1 MPKAGG
7 DAQGVKIT
15 ADYALQIL
23 KVLESLK
30 ANRLLESSD
39 DMPISENMTDISY
52 GRAIRPELFN
62 NAHNIIVNMGRY
74 WSDSS
79 LANAGCQG
87 AC

>member
-7 DAQGVKIT
+7 DGQGVKIT

-30 ANRLLESSD
+30 VNRLLESAD

-52 GRAIRPELFN
+52 GRAIHPKLFN
-62 NAHNIIVNMGRY
+62 DAHDMVVNMSRY
-74 WSDSS
+74 WSNSS
-79 LANAGCQG
+79 LANAGC
-87 AC
+87 